1 MLGGSDRGNA
11 ISLSLSSFLSLDRH
25 APAPAPS
32 LGPFSPRPP
41 TRIDI
46 TTLDP
51 CLHTQSQHHPELDSK
66 RKKSH
71 TKNNLTPPLF
81 YSYHITP
88 TYYHV
93 YLFGPIES
101 FRHRRRLGLWSV
113 SGEKVSPLL
122 CKVANTVV
130 SPHPHSHSRSQSSFR
145 IVSEFARPCPLL

>member
-25 APAPAPS
+25 APAPS

-71 TKNNLTPPLF
+71 TKNNLSPPLF
-81 YSYHITP
+81 YSYHITS

-113 SGEKVSPLL
+113 LRRKVSSFL
-122 CKVANTVV
+122 CEVANTVV
-130 SPHPHSHSRSQSSFR
+130 SSRSPSRSHSSLRVVLNLR
-145 IVSEFARPCPLL
+145 RPCLLL